1 MVDNLLIDYLRT
13 REIKQKAIYSQKYE
27 LAANKRDEE
36 RKLSVKLYESL
47 AGDKVDNFDW
57 VKFEQSVDNYCIKEY
72 GFSIKESCLL
82 KQVIRQKKLK
92 DLGV

>member
-27 LAANKRDEE
+27 LAANTRDEE

-47 AGDKVDNFDW
+47 TGDKVDNFDW
-57 VKFEQSVDNYCIKEY
+57 VKFEQSVDNYCINEY
-72 GFSIKESCLL
+72 GFSIKDSYLL
-82 KQVIRQKKLK
+82 KQVIRQKNLK
-92 DLGV
+92 DLGI